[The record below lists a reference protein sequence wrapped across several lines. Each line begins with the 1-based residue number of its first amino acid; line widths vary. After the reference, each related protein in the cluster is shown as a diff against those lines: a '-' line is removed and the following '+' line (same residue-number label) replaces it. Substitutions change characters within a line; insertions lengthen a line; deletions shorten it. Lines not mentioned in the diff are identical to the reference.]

1 MGFWRGAYQFFGI
14 YDWYPEKVEQQDI
27 TNKNN
32 MIIELK
38 KLFEQHE
45 TYENKL
51 KFDLVCLQLKM
62 MHSKNKTL
70 QFLIEKNIK
79 LI

>member
-14 YDWYPEKVEQQDI
+14 YDRYPEKIEQQDI
-27 TNKNN
+27 DNKNN

-38 KLFEQHE
+38 QKFEEHII
-45 TYENKL
+45 YKNKL
-51 KFDLVCLQLKM
+51 KYDLVCLQLKM
-62 MHSKNKTL
+62 MHSKNTL
-70 QFLIEKNIK
+70 DMLVNLNIK